1 MTTRTQ
7 PSLKPTRQSWAAGLR
22 VLWLLAIGGLAA
34 AGAGCSEKPVAFN
47 SMDVTNAPWGQHYE
61 LPNLEGNI
69 TTPKD
74 FKGKITAIY
83 FGFMFCPDACPTHML
98 KMNEVKKLLGP
109 QGSRVQTV
117 FITVDPERDT
127 PEKLKP
133 YLASFDPAIVGLRG
147 NLAQTEAAA
156 KEFRVFYRKVD
167 TKDSAKDPMAYT
179 IDHTLFTYI
188 YDTDARLR
196 LVVPHDL
203 PAEKIASDIKHL
215 LAR

>member
-1 MTTRTQ
+1 MTTRSQ
-7 PSLKPTRQSWAAGLR
+7 ISLKPGHQSSIASRLGLIF
-22 VLWLLAIGGLAA
+22 AIGISVLAA
-34 AGAGCSEKPVAFN
+34 LGCSEKPVKFN
-47 SMDVTNAPWGQHYE
+47 AMDVTNAPWGQHYA
-61 LPNLEGNI
+61 LPNLDGKI

-74 FKGKITAIY
+74 FKGKIAAVY

-98 KMNEVKKLLGP
+98 KMNEVKKLLGA
-109 QGSRVQTV
+109 QGDLLQTV

-133 YLASFDPAIVGLRG
+133 YLASFDPSVVGLRG
-147 NLAQTEAAA
+147 DLSQTEATG
-156 KEFRVFYRKVD
+156 KEFRVFYRKVE
-167 TKDSAKDPMAYT
+167 TKDSSKDPMAYT

-188 YDTDARLR
+188 YDTEGRLR

-203 PAEKIASDIKHL
+203 PAEKIASDIKNL